1 MSLSS
6 LLLAAG
12 PKKIDSELDAL
23 FKSNRKKKKKKQS
36 QPDPSPPKIAKQ
48 AAKPKPA
55 KKSKRA
61 EPVVEMDVDSD
72 GSDEDDEDNSDLEN
86 AYLGKLRPKTP
97 ATAPSPD
104 SEDEDAEDAGDDSA
118 SNNSDAEDSDTD
130 APPPVHESL
139 TKRVRTKPA
148 KKTKIV
154 PENETPV
161 QRDARTLFVGG
172 LPAEVAQKRV
182 LKIESIRFRSV
193 AFRDPTSATAM
204 SSASTPSTSSAAPS
218 TGNPN
223 SIPVP
228 NHSAARAST
237 WRKTGGDEKEKQ
249 VAAEAEAEGD
259 AKKAYLTPAQK
270 KKILFIQGAFH
281 PEAKSVTG
289 MQRRRRGEEEGKD
302 DTPYAAAARLARAAN
317 ASEFMG
323 RVLRVDVCARLPLA
337 DAGAGAGAAGAGAGA
352 NEDPKLSIF
361 LGNLDF
367 ASTES
372 DVREFF
378 EGVVVASE
386 RGPAPADDGTG
397 RWVQTVRLIRDRET
411 QLGKGFGYISFVD
424 RECVDEILALGKT
437 DEGKKKLKF
446 AKRTVAGAALSRPKS
461 KSSYTSAPPVRGDP
475 TLGARLAHLDKDAR
489 KAAKKADPGARAAAG
504 GEEEGR
510 DADPGRE

>member
-23 FKSNRKKKKKKQS
+23 FKSNPAPPSCTCTSAPPTKKTKNRGSYPRPSRKEKKKKQS

-72 GSDEDDEDNSDLEN
+72 GSDEDDDEDNSDLEN
-86 AYLGKLRPKTP
+86 AYLGKLRPKNLLLLLRRTLKTKTLKMQVMIPP
-97 ATAPSPD
+97 ATTPTQKIPTPTLPHQCTNPSPN
-104 SEDEDAEDAGDDSA
+104 AC
-118 SNNSDAEDSDTD
+118 
-130 APPPVHESL
+130 APNPV
-139 TKRVRTKPA
+139 KRQKSSRRTK
-148 KKTKIV
+148 
-154 PENETPV
+154 PV

-172 LPAEVAQKRV
+172 LPAEVAQKR
-182 LKIESIRFRSV
+182 
-193 AFRDPTSATAM
+193 
-204 SSASTPSTSSAAPS
+204 
-218 TGNPN
+218 
-223 SIPVP
+223 
-228 NHSAARAST
+228 
-237 WRKTGGDEKEKQ
+237 

-270 KKILFIQGAFH
+270 KKILFQGAFH
-281 PEAKSVTG
+281 PEAKSVSAYVVLAH
-289 MQRRRRGEEEGKD
+289 QAPR
-302 DTPYAAAARLARAAN
+302 AQQARLARAAN

-378 EGVVVASE
+378 EGVGE
-386 RGPAPADDGTG
+386 

-411 QLGKGFGYISFVD
+411 QLGKGFGYISFVVGP
-424 RECVDEILALGKT
+424 RMVDEILALGKT

-446 AKRTVAGAALSRPKS
+446 AKRIAGAALQIQLHR
-461 KSSYTSAPPVRGDP
+461 APPVRGDP

-489 KAAKKADPGARAAAG
+489 KAAKRRIQASSG
-504 GEEEGR
+504 GREEASSGGREEEGG
-510 DADPGRE
+510 ADPGRE